1 MDADE
6 NLNDNK
12 QTASEGG
19 EDSTQNTGS
28 NSISTTTNN
37 SQKYPRSVLGRHSRE
52 GEDDDQDNGDGRSP
66 KKPKTLL
73 SPCQT
78 QDDNTKFA
86 CPYRKRDPRK
96 YCVQHWRSCALT
108 PLDTVARVK

>member
-6 NLNDNK
+6 NPNDNK

-19 EDSTQNTGS
+19 GDSTQNTGS
-28 NSISTTTNN
+28 NSFITTTNN
-37 SQKYPRSVLGRHSRE
+37 GQKSTRSVLGRRSRE
-52 GEDDDQDNGDGRSP
+52 GEDGDQDNGDGRSP
-66 KKPKTLL
+66 KKPRTFLPP
-73 SPCQT
+73 SQT
-78 QDDNTKFA
+78 QDDNAKFA

>member
-6 NLNDNK
+6 NLNDNT

-19 EDSTQNTGS
+19 EDSTQNTDS
-28 NSISTTTNN
+28 NSFSTTTNN
-37 SQKYPRSVLGRHSRE
+37 SQKYTRSVLGRHSRG

-66 KKPKTLL
+66 KKPKTFL